1 MLVSEVQ
8 SLHGAYIRL
17 TEKFKAL
24 WTFHQFLKGVHKT
37 FLADAPTYEID
48 FNALYEQL
56 RGISTQISA
65 GGDSSPI
72 RDDLDRID
80 TELALVSRQ
89 LRLSDK
95 AVSPSLVRRFFQRL
109 RTEDEKII
117 YNLLRFYFLQPELDE
132 DLADKIDFLA
142 TLAATHPGGEGIVPR
157 ARGEAVR
164 IFEAV
169 VSHCSW
175 PATGNDEVNA
185 LVAAMDELA
194 DDVSRAKSFEALTSE
209 KLVENIRT
217 IKRRLGY
224 ALANAQVLASVAICN
239 VRTKEVFR
247 RRLEEE
253 RTRIREA
260 GDRIASLEQE
270 FARTGR
276 KDLPDEFRQFRENHD
291 EFQRQTEESN
301 LRSGHVL
308 AVMKSISDV
317 LTKFDLGEI
326 ALEEIDDA
334 LEIPD
339 APADDRA
346 EQSDGLRHAVQ
357 KILAAVEMSDGG
369 FKEIANLGLEP
380 WEVRSAKTAI
390 AHGGHAASEKDEL
403 LLEGAALRATA
414 EETAARWVQNKRMG
428 SPLGPLRFEAEET
441 LALAGATDHRFA
453 ALIRDAADG
462 SMPEEMGSLVRSRFR
477 LLRAYST
484 LWLLHDAE
492 KR

>member
-8 SLHGAYIRL
+8 SLHAGYIRL
-17 TEKFKAL
+17 TERFKAL
-24 WTFHQFLKGVHKT
+24 WTFHQFLKGVHKN
-37 FLADAPTYEID
+37 FLGDAPTYDVD
-48 FNALYEQL
+48 FNAVYEQL
-56 RGISTQISA
+56 RRISSQISSGVVA
-65 GGDSSPI
+65 NQV
-72 RDDLDRID
+72 RDNMDRIETD
-80 TELALVSRQ
+80 LALVSRK

-95 AVSPSLVRRFFQRL
+95 AVSPSLVRRFFQKL
-109 RTEDEKII
+109 RTEDDKIV
-117 YNLLRFYFLQPELDE
+117 YNLLRFYFSQPELDE

-157 ARGEAVR
+157 SRSEAIK
-164 IFEAV
+164 IFDAV

-194 DDVSRAKSFEALTSE
+194 EDVSRARSFEALTSE

-217 IKRRLGY
+217 IKRRLGF
-224 ALANAQVLASVAICN
+224 ALANSHVLASVAICN
-239 VRTKEVFR
+239 VKTKEVFR
-247 RRLEEE
+247 KRLEEE
-253 RTRIREA
+253 RTRIRDA
-260 GDRIASLEQE
+260 GERIASLEQE

-276 KDLPDEFRQFRENHD
+276 KDLPDEFRKFRDNHD
-291 EFQRQTEESN
+291 EFQRLTEESN

-308 AVMKSISDV
+308 AVMHSISEV
-317 LTKFDLGEI
+317 LGKFDLGEI

-334 LEIPD
+334 LEVPD
-339 APADDRA
+339 ASPEDDV
-346 EQSDGLRHAVQ
+346 EQPDGLKHAIQ

-380 WEVRSAKTAI
+380 WELRSAKATI
-390 AHGGHAASEKDEL
+390 AHGGRPASERDEL
-403 LLEGAALRATA
+403 LLEGAALRSKS
-414 EETAARWVQNKRMG
+414 EEEAARWVQNKRMG
-428 SPLGPLRFEAEET
+428 TPVGPLRSDVEET

-453 ALIRDAADG
+453 ALIRDASDD
-462 SMPEEMGSLVRSRFR
+462 SLPEEMTSLVRSRFR
-477 LLRAYST
+477 LLRAYSS

>member
-8 SLHGAYIRL
+8 SLHGAYLRL

-24 WTFHQFLKGVHKT
+24 WTFHQFLKGVHKN
-37 FLADAPTYEID
+37 FLGDAPTYDID
-48 FNALYEQL
+48 FNALYEEL
-56 RGISTQISA
+56 RKISAQISS
-65 GGDSSPI
+65 GSGSIPV

-80 TELALVSRQ
+80 TELALVSRK
-89 LRLSDK
+89 LRLSDR
-95 AVSPSLVRRFFQRL
+95 AVSPSLVRRFFQKL
-109 RTEDEKII
+109 RMEDEKIV
-117 YNLLRFYFLQPELDE
+117 YNLLRFYFSQPELDE

-157 ARGEAVR
+157 SRGEVVK

-175 PATGNDEVNA
+175 PATGIDEVNA

-194 DDVSRAKSFEALTSE
+194 EDVSHAKSFEALTSE

-224 ALANAQVLASVAICN
+224 ALANPQVLSSVAICN
-239 VRTKEVFR
+239 VKTKEVFR
-247 RRLEEE
+247 KRLEEE
-253 RTRIREA
+253 RARIREA

-276 KDLPDEFRQFRENHD
+276 KDLPDEFRRFRDNHD
-291 EFQRQTEESN
+291 QFQRLTEESN

-308 AVMKSISDV
+308 AVMRSISDV
-317 LTKFDLGEI
+317 LGKFDLGEI

-339 APADDRA
+339 GPAGDSG
-346 EQSDGLRHAVQ
+346 EQPDSLKHAVQ

-380 WEVRSAKTAI
+380 WEVRCAKAAI
-390 AHGGHAASEKDEL
+390 AHGGRPVSERDEL
-403 LLEGAALRATA
+403 LLEGAALRGKA
-414 EETAARWVQNKRMG
+414 EEESARWIQNKRMG
-428 SPLGPLRFEAEET
+428 SPLGPLRLDAEET
-441 LALAGATDHRFA
+441 LALAGSTDHRFA
-453 ALIRDAADG
+453 AFIRDAAEG

-477 LLRAYST
+477 LLRASSS